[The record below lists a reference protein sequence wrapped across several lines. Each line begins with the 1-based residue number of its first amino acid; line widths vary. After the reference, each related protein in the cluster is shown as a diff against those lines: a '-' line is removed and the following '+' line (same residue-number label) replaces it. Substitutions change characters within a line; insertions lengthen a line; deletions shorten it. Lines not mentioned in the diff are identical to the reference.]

1 MLGLNIGPYMNKRSI
16 LLVKSMVVS
25 SCNDEDAKVIN
36 HGIDFIIDDYVRF
49 LKRMDALLQ
58 IDGINS
64 KMMVRNDIQEQLK
77 YLEDKHE

>member
-1 MLGLNIGPYMNKRSI
+1 MNKSSI
-16 LLVKSMVVS
+16 LLIKNKVTL
-25 SCNDEDAKVIN
+25 SCNDEDAEAIN
-36 HGIDFIIDDYVRF
+36 KGIDFLVDDYIRF

-77 YLEDKHE
+77 YLEDKNNGQI

>member
-1 MLGLNIGPYMNKRSI
+1 MNKSSI
-16 LLVKSMVVS
+16 LLIKNKVIL
-25 SCNDEDAKVIN
+25 SCDDKDAKVIN

-77 YLEDKHE
+77 YLEDKNNE